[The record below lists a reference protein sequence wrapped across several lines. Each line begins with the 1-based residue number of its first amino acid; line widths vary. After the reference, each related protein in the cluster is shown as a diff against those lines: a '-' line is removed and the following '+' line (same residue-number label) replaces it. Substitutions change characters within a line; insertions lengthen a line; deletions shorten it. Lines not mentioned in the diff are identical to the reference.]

1 MSVRGDPPPLHMLR
15 ALLMV
20 AEERSFS
27 RAAIEMGITQSAVSQ
42 RIAALEDRLGAP
54 LFRRDRG
61 IIELTSEGRA
71 YLDSV
76 KGALFLLD
84 QAQTRLDTCRRTI
97 RISAF
102 PSFARCWLVPR
113 LPLLAESFPEVAIS
127 VHASDEKM
135 FVDEGGFD
143 LAFRLRPATDRS
155 GEPVNAEEDELIAVQ
170 KPETLG
176 ASTQS
181 DPFEGRV
188 LLDDD
193 CSRLGIE
200 PGEHWVGWYRQNGYN
215 RVTPRPEMTFNDAS
229 LMIEAAT
236 AGAGVALARTLLV
249 SESLASG
256 RLITRGSGL
265 RVNSRTM
272 LIQRP
277 INRRSKVAQQV
288 ARWFLDAAGAV

>member
-1 MSVRGDPPPLHMLR
+1 
-15 ALLMV
+15 
-20 AEERSFS
+20 
-27 RAAIEMGITQSAVSQ
+27 
-42 RIAALEDRLGAP
+42 
-54 LFRRDRG
+54 
-61 IIELTSEGRA
+61 
-71 YLDSV
+71 
-76 KGALFLLD
+76 
-84 QAQTRLDTCRRTI
+84 
-97 RISAF
+97 
-102 PSFARCWLVPR
+102 
-113 LPLLAESFPEVAIS
+113 
-127 VHASDEKM
+127 M

-176 ASTQS
+176 APTQS

-215 RVTPRPEMTFNDAS
+215 RVNPRPEMTFNDAS
-229 LMIEAAT
+229 LMIEAAA

-256 RLITRGSGL
+256 RLIARGSGL

-277 INRRSKVAQQV
+277 STRRSRLAQQV
-288 ARWFLDAAGAV
+288 ARWFLDAAGAA

>member
-1 MSVRGDPPPLHMLR
+1 MSVRSDPPPLHMLR
-15 ALLMV
+15 ALLVV
-20 AEERSFS
+20 AQQRSFS
-27 RAAIEMGITQSAVSQ
+27 RAAMEMGITQSAMSQ
-42 RIAALEDRLGAP
+42 RIAALEDRLGVP

-61 IIELTSEGRA
+61 TIELTSEGRA

-84 QAQTRLDTCRRTI
+84 QAQTRLDTCKRII

-102 PSFARCWLVPR
+102 SSFARCWLVPR

-127 VHASDEKM
+127 VHASDEKV

-143 LAFRLRPATDRS
+143 LAFRLRPTTDRS

-170 KPETLG
+170 KPGTLG
-176 ASTQS
+176 APTQS
-181 DPFEGRV
+181 DPFEGRI

-200 PGEHWVGWYRQNGYN
+200 AGEHWVGWYRQNGYS
-215 RVTPRPEMTFNDAS
+215 RVGLRPEMTFNDAS
-229 LMIEAAT
+229 LMIEAAA

-256 RLITRGSGL
+256 RLVARGSSL
-265 RVNSRTM
+265 RVRSRT
-272 LIQRP
+272 LLVQRP
-277 INRRSKVAQQV
+277 SNRRSKLAQKM
-288 ARWFLDAAGAV
+288 ARWFLDAAGAA